1 MATGKRNK
9 LTGQI
14 GEHLVAAM
22 LGTMGYYASPYAGN
36 VPGFD
41 LTAVNADTLKSVPV
55 QVKTSTGG
63 AVLQSSIDKWVEF
76 HIDDQDRQHLGNP
89 LKLDHSDMIW
99 VLVSVRDNDLATAR
113 FFVCTHK
120 DIQKIVINNYKN
132 FLDKHNGRRPR
143 NPNSKHAGINIQ
155 NIERFE
161 NNWQL
166 FD

>member
-1 MATGKRNK
+1 
-9 LTGQI
+9 
-14 GEHLVAAM
+14 
-22 LGTMGYYASPYAGN
+22 MGSQVIFQAS
-36 VPGFD
+36 
-41 LTAVNADTLKSVPV
+41 
-55 QVKTSTGG
+55 
-63 AVLQSSIDKWVEF
+63 LQ
-76 HIDDQDRQHLGNP
+76 
-89 LKLDHSDMIW
+89 LDHSDMIW